1 MPSPFFDLVKGT
13 TAGTPGTGSFT
24 PNAAAS
30 GNYRAWSTVPAGWI
44 GKVRYDDGA
53 AAEIEYSYWNG
64 TLLTRPSNIVW
75 SSSGSKLSLTSSA
88 TAMMVEDPA
97 ELQPHLGG
105 VTTRG
110 FIALLN
116 SASAPTALGTSGP
129 TSNLGTGAAINP
141 TTTSALTEQPR
152 AQLTSAT
159 TASAQSGWAST
170 NVMCISNTTAGR
182 GGGEFTSRFGVS
194 SIPTGPRLFV
204 GLSSATFAAQ
214 TIEPSA
220 FTAHVA
226 AFAKD
231 STDTNIQFLTNS
243 NAGAGTKIDTRK
255 ADPRC
260 RPVRRNRCGA
270 SPRHCP
276 SRRRCQR
283 HRDIARARW
292 PFRPGSRTGC

>member
-1 MPSPFFDLVKGT
+1 MGL
-13 TAGTPGTGSFT
+13 
-24 PNAAAS
+24 
-30 GNYRAWSTVPAGWI
+30 
-44 GKVRYDDGA
+44 VRYDDGTDW
-53 AAEIEYSYWNG
+53 ELRYGYWNG
-64 TLLTRPSNIVW
+64 TTITRPSNIVA
-75 SSSGSKLSLTSSA
+75 SSTGSALSLTSAA
-88 TAMMVEDPA
+88 TASMVVDPA
-97 ELQPHLGG
+97 EFQPHLAG

-110 FIALLN
+110 FVALVN
-116 SASAPTALGTSGP
+116 SASAPTAFGTSGP
-129 TSNLGTGAAINP
+129 TSNLGTGGAINP
-141 TTTSALTEQPR
+141 TTTSVLTEQPR

-170 NVMCISNTTAGR
+170 NIMCVSNTTAGR

-243 NAGAGTKIDTRK
+243 NAGAGTKIDTGIPFP
-255 ADPRC
+255 AGGVYEATVWFEP
-260 RPVRRNRCGA
+260 GA
-270 SPRHCP
+270 AAFYGLLLRLDTGDIYYGSTTTDIPGTAALMPNCIAGLNGTNTGTAIVFCP
-276 SRRRCQR
+276 STMLV
-283 HRDIARARW
+283 
-292 PFRPGSRTGC
+292 RPAI